1 MSTIK
6 DVAKK
11 AGVSI
16 STVSYALN
24 NIPNVHEETK
34 KRILEAAKALNYSPH
49 FSARHLKTKKTG
61 NVGVFIYGFSGP
73 VFSEILEGIRKTLQ
87 EHAFNII
94 VSSGKASESFI
105 KEKQVDAA
113 IIFDSNLTNKVIIPI
128 AKSGMPI
135 IVLDRDF
142 VSENIYQHTIHNKH
156 LVEQFMDQLI
166 AKNTYKRFGFLS
178 GPKDSYN
185 AIKRYEGFKTSLLKH
200 GINDHTYFQ
209 GDFTIEGGHQ
219 VGLTFKDL
227 KYRPD
232 FVFCANDESA
242 IGFLQAIKSKG
253 LECPKDVAI
262 AGFDNYY
269 MASYMQPNITT
280 IGIDHTLWGHEVA
293 YAIIDLL
300 KGLPHPLKES
310 PEGHIYWREST

>member
-24 NIPNVHEETK
+24 NVPNVHEETK

-61 NVGVFIYGFSGP
+61 NIGVFIYGFSGP
-73 VFSEILEGIRKTLQ
+73 VFSDILEGIRKTLQ
-87 EHAFNII
+87 EFGFNII
-94 VSSGKASESFI
+94 VSSGKASESLI

-128 AKSGMPI
+128 AKAGMPI
-135 IVLDRDF
+135 IVLDRDY
-142 VSENIYQHTIHNKH
+142 VAENIYQNSINNEE
-156 LVEQFMDQLI
+156 LVENFMDLI
-166 AKNTYKRFGFLS
+166 IKKNIYSNYGFLS

-185 AIKRYEGFKTSLLKH
+185 AIKRYEGFKAALIKH
-200 GINDHTYFQ
+200 NIKDHSYFQ
-209 GDFTIEGGHQ
+209 GDFTIEGGHK
-219 VGLTFKDL
+219 VGLTFKDT

-242 IGFLQAIKSKG
+242 IGFLQAIKSSG
-253 LECPKDVAI
+253 LICPQDVAI

-269 MASYMQPNITT
+269 MASYMQPKITT
-280 IGIDHTLWGHEVA
+280 IGIDHILWGYHVA
-293 YAIIDLL
+293 TAIIDLL
-300 KGLPHPLKES
+300 KGLPHQLKES